1 MAESVPIP
9 EPPGYPLIG
18 NLGEFT
24 TSPLADLKRLADTYG
39 MLKITPRELVQ
50 QLKIDPSRPHL
61 QTTPT
66 WQVSHLCSKQC
77 LCERTL

>member
-39 MLKITPRELVQ
+39 MLIITPRELVQ
-50 QLKIDPSRPHL
+50 
-61 QTTPT
+61 
-66 WQVSHLCSKQC
+66 
-77 LCERTL
+77 